1 MEWDNLDESSKS
13 PQVTR
18 INLQMNLQQ
27 SYRRILS
34 KNQTLKCWN
43 VWSISM
49 DSSVRIAWTEPR
61 QRLWTLS
68 KRAAAHQARN
78 RATEARAV
86 RQKPKRN
93 SPQNVGWW
101 NQRTARSGPD
111 QLQILFFF
119 CYLIVLLFQC
129 FQFFFSHI
137 SMNDRCSSSKTSCS
151 GARTSAADH
160 WPMSGNRRPRDA
172 TPSKRNWP
180 KRSDRTGL
188 ASPSWS
194 TNFRSRGTARWL
206 CSRRKTKSWPI
217 YATCSSKLETV
228 LHQRLITEATLPQP
242 GAQNRGLIRLLLSL
256 PWR

>member
-1 MEWDNLDESSKS
+1 MFDRFRWTALLESRGLSHSSDYELCQKELLHTKQEIERLKQEQCAKNRSEIHPKTSDDEINALRV
-13 PQVTR
+13 QVL
-18 INLQMNLQQ
+18 INC
-27 SYRRILS
+27 
-34 KNQTLKCWN
+34 K
-43 VWSISM
+43 
-49 DSSVRIAWTEPR
+49 
-61 QRLWTLS
+61 
-68 KRAAAHQARN
+68 
-78 RATEARAV
+78 
-86 RQKPKRN
+86 
-93 SPQNVGWW
+93 
-101 NQRTARSGPD
+101 
-111 QLQILFFF
+111 FFF
-119 CYLIVLLFQC
+119 FLLSYCSLVSMFSI
-129 FQFFFSHI
+129 FFSHI

-256 PWR
+256 P